1 MHLRACAT
9 PVLIGLGEPV
19 YIDAPACTRTHLH
32 AHAHTHM
39 HCATHSSAPH
49 LCSFWT
55 HAWGLVFAIVGT
67 ILMLFK
73 STSAVA
79 SVSALIYGG
88 CNSVLFFASSLHHT
102 VKRPASNEVS
112 ACALNWCLLIH
123 VPMHDSSTHTRMD
136 QNRHRVFCDD
146 LTTYRFT

>member
-9 PVLIGLGEPV
+9 PILIGLGEPV
-19 YIDAPACTRTHLH
+19 YIDAPVCTRTHLH
-32 AHAHTHM
+32 ADTCTVRHTQVRLM
-39 HCATHSSAPH
+39 
-49 LCSFWT
+49 CSFWT

-112 ACALNWCLLIH
+112 ACTLNWCLH
-123 VPMHDSSTHTRMD
+123 AHMPMQDSSTHTRMN